1 MMRGS
6 VAAGAG
12 AEVKGVEARE
22 LNACGKVD
30 SIAGVSLKS
39 FVANKEQTRG

>member
-6 VAAGAG
+6 IAVG
-12 AEVKGVEARE
+12 AETGVKGVEARE